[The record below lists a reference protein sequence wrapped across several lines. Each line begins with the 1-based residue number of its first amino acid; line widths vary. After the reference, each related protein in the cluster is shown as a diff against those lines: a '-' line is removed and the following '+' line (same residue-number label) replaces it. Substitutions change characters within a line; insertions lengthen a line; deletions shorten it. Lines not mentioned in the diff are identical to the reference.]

1 MYYIGAHTSIAG
13 GLENALLEAQRLNA
27 TGLGMFTKNQ
37 RRWDAKPIEADE
49 ADRFTKVLQETG
61 FKPDR
66 ILIHG
71 SYLINLGNPDR
82 EKQRRSIGA
91 IADELRRAERL
102 GLKLVNTHPGST
114 LGLVSKEEG
123 MKIVGRG
130 IDEALDRS
138 ESAVLVIENTSGSG
152 SNLGSTIEELA
163 GIFEAT
169 RNHARLGFCLDT
181 CHAHVAGYDLATIE
195 GFEAVIAR
203 FDRLIG
209 LEYLRGLHLNDAL
222 SESGSRRDRHASLGE
237 GTIGWPTFEYIVQ
250 DCRFKRIPL
259 VLETPD
265 PSIWADEIAH
275 LHALTFKNRTCE
287 VYWPKRRDE
296 CSI

>member
-27 TGLGMFTKNQ
+27 TALGMFTKNQ
-37 RRWDAKPIEADE
+37 RRWAAKPIEAEE
-49 ADRFTKVLQETG
+49 ADRFTEVLQETG
-61 FKPDR
+61 FGSDR

-82 EKQRRSIGA
+82 EKQRRSIRA
-91 IADELRRAERL
+91 MADELGRAERL

-123 MKIVGRG
+123 MKIVARG
-130 IDEALDRS
+130 IDEALDESS
-138 ESAVLVIENTSGSG
+138 EAILVIENTAGSG

-163 GIFEAT
+163 GILEAT
-169 RNHARLGFCLDT
+169 RNHGRLGFCLDT
-181 CHAHVAGYDLATIE
+181 CHAHVAGYDLSAVE
-195 GFEAVIAR
+195 GFENLIGR

-209 LEYLRGLHLNDAL
+209 LEFLRGLHLNDAL
-222 SESGSRRDRHASLGE
+222 SESGSKRDRHASLGE
-237 GTIGWPTFEYIVQ
+237 GTIGWPTFEHIVR
-250 DCRFKRIPL
+250 DPRFRGIPL

-265 PSIWADEIAH
+265 PSIWGDEIAH
-275 LHALTFKNRTCE
+275 LRALTFKNRVCE
-287 VYWPKRRDE
+287 VYWPKRRNG
-296 CSI
+296 